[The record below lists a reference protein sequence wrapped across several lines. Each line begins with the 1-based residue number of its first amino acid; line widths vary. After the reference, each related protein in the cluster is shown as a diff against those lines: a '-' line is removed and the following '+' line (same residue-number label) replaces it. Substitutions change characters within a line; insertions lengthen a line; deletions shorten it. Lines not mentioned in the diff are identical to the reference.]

1 MAGPAFRGGVK
12 FVIFYVF
19 GSFLQPAAKIS
30 PVQCALPP
38 VCNSCLKLTIK
49 RKLIRIRNNIFCGKG
64 DEKKYT
70 KNLESLIL
78 VNTIALWQHSR
89 QYHLPFTT
97 VGMLIKDTALLRDR
111 QEDKTF
117 VEKKT
122 SLFLV
127 ISDKQYL
134 PVVKDSVSCN
144 Y

>member
-1 MAGPAFRGGVK
+1 M
-12 FVIFYVF
+12 
-19 GSFLQPAAKIS
+19 
-30 PVQCALPP
+30 
-38 VCNSCLKLTIK
+38 
-49 RKLIRIRNNIFCGKG
+49 
-64 DEKKYT
+64 
-70 KNLESLIL
+70 
-78 VNTIALWQHSR
+78 NTIALWQHSR

-117 VEKKT
+117 VEKKP